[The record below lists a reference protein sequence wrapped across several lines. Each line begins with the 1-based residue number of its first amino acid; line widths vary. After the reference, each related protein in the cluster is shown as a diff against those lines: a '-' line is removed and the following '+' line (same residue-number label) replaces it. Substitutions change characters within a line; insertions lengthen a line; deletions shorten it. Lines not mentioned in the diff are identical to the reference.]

1 MENYRIL
8 VRPLVTEKSNLGP
21 QDGKYT
27 FIVDKRASKVQI
39 KRAVEDRFKVKVI
52 DVNTANYRGKSKSRG
67 WRSKGKKGDWKKAYV
82 TLAKGETIAE
92 LYEDLG

>member
-1 MENYRIL
+1 METYRIL
-8 VRPLVTEKSNLGP
+8 VRPLVTEKSNVGP

-27 FIVDKRASKVQI
+27 FIVDKRASKEQI

-52 DVNTANYRGKSKSRG
+52 DVNTTNYRGKKKSRD
-67 WRSKGKKGDWKKAYV
+67 WRSRGKRSDWKKAYV
-82 TLAKGETIAE
+82 TLARGETIAE